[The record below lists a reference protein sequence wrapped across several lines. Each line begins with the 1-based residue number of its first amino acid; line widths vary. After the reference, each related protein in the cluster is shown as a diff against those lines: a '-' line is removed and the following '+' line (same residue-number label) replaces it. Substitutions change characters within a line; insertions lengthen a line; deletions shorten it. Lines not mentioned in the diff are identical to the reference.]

1 MNTPNRNKETLLLAI
16 VSVLLIAMSF
26 VYFRNIGKDLDH
38 AEKFYKGDSASI
50 VNLSASLDTD
60 VLQKILSKGNYFPD
74 PTYTQFAVHQL
85 QSKFAEHKTLP
96 NLGALNKRDFQI
108 DAETMEKEGGNW
120 GKERVKASQLLMGLD
135 SLTLAEELKQPKN
148 YPSIQKISDKNS
160 GISFHGKIVTAKD
173 KAKDLASQPAKGV
186 LVKLTEEYT
195 STYKDSIKNK
205 IIAEASVD
213 SLKSINL
220 NELVQSPEFFAR
232 TDASGNYT
240 FTNLEEGKN
249 YSVIAIKPFKDYGDY
264 KGAPEVGKGKKYG
277 FFPNKEY
284 EFNFTEKP
292 HKLKIFD
299 NVAYQKLKTDESFT
313 VRTPDAYKKDYLK
326 YFTLFILGFWLFH
339 LGLRFRKISGDQFV
353 LPILLFLSGTGLVV
367 LYSIQEPLSGEI
379 YGWKLA
385 LFVFGLMLLL
395 SAITLFFR
403 PQKIHAVLR
412 WNWVQNYIRKGGSIP
427 KILHPFTN
435 PNQLKSNGYLWLFL
449 SIFLMILLE
458 IFGEGPEG
466 SGVKV
471 NFGPIQVSEVSKF
484 LMILFFAKYFTANI
498 EYFRKIPNN
507 RWLLKHN
514 LKMFIFFIFLIVIY
528 GILGDLGPAL
538 VLSLTFLVFYSF
550 AKNEFL
556 TMLIS
561 GLAYAVLIYIAS
573 IFFSG
578 EKYIMSIFSFIICL
592 LLAYYTFV
600 VRRKDESS
608 FFLVFLIS
616 AFIFLEIVPMSQFQ
630 RLADRNSMFKNIWDN
645 DLNGGDQIA
654 QGVWSLASGGYTGQ
668 GLGNG
673 FSNVM
678 PAYHTDM
685 IFQSIGE
692 ELGLFA
698 LISLLLAF
706 LILFYRV
713 IKSAREA
720 ANPLLFYF
728 IGGIGIATMLQL
740 AIIIGGSLGLIP
752 LTGISVPFLSKGNS
766 SLMINLFFFGI
777 IILLSQLKGSKE
789 EKVYAK
795 NTFDGVIGASVLA
808 FVGIILVFA
817 VRLVWFQ
824 WNADENMIKPAF
836 VLSKQGEYQISENP
850 RIKIISRALMAGNI
864 YDRNGKL
871 LATSDKKLFADAE
884 QEVSTLNPNLADQFQ
899 KQKLSNLK
907 RYYPYSE
914 DLIFWLGDINNQLV
928 SSQTLGYVAEFTHLS
943 ELRDL
948 ENKNEDKN
956 EKIQP
961 EIKESNH
968 YRESSF
974 LPIEKNRSSQFFN
987 YDYSAYLPYLKAGIR
1002 SNKIQEFNKNIGKRS
1017 ITLSLDVQMNEIIN
1031 NLVQTEDYKGFK
1043 ASVVAI
1049 KADDGQVLAS
1059 AINPQPKYQDLRKI
1073 SEFGRKNYNK
1083 LMKVYFRNDKFENYV
1098 SDRDFGM
1105 TWPSLPGSA
1114 SKVITATAFMR
1125 RYGTDSTSLRY
1136 DVAPEERIFPKEP
1149 IGSLDMREAI
1159 KNSSNVFFIKLT
1171 NEHNLHP
1178 ELFDLYQS
1186 VGIQLDHFGGY
1197 FYNKPKNYNAEL
1209 VKQNWNTLI
1218 SKNKE
1223 NYTNPKFM
1231 GTKKRFSSFYSAI
1244 SYGQFPMEATPLQ
1257 MARFYGAVANGGVLS
1272 PLNFTKNVQSKDTKT
1287 SGSQIFKNEASNAMM
1302 ESYLE
1307 TEKHSAKLS
1316 QSTKIKVYGKTGSA
1330 VRYQFLTNKGKAF
1343 KTIKFPDSWYI
1354 FYIKDTKFN
1363 APIAFA
1369 VRIQGIGMSDKAVA
1383 LSEKIINS
1391 LKDKYFTT
1399 TK

>member
-16 VSVLLIAMSF
+16 VSVLLITMSF

-38 AEKFYKGDSASI
+38 AQHSYKGDSASV

-74 PTYTQFAVHQL
+74 PAYTQFAVQQL
-85 QSKFAEHKTLP
+85 QSKLAEHKTLP
-96 NLGALNKRDFQI
+96 NLGALNKRDFQV
-108 DAETMEKEGGNW
+108 DAETMEKEGGSW
-120 GKERVKASQLLMGLD
+120 GKERVKASQIMMGLD
-135 SLTLAEELKQPKN
+135 SLTLAEEMKQPQN
-148 YPSIQKISDKNS
+148 YPSIQKISNNNT
-160 GISFHGKIVTAKD
+160 GISFHGKIITAKD
-173 KAKDLASQPAKGV
+173 KKKGIESSPAKGV
-186 LVKLTEEYT
+186 LIKLTEEYT
-195 STYKDSIKNK
+195 SSHKDSIQNK
-205 IIAEASVD
+205 IIADVSVD

-220 NELVQSPEFFAR
+220 NQLVQSPEFFAR
-232 TDASGNYT
+232 TDANGNYT

-249 YSVIAIKPFKDYGDY
+249 YSIIPIKRYKDYGDY
-264 KGAPEVGKGKKYG
+264 QGASLVGKERKLW
-277 FFPNKEY
+277 FFPKKEY

-299 NVAYQKLKTDESFT
+299 NVAYQKIKTDESFT
-313 VRTPDAYKKDYLK
+313 VRTPDTYKKDYLK
-326 YFTLFILGFWLFH
+326 YFTLFILGFWFFH
-339 LGLRFRKISGDQFV
+339 LALRFKKATGDQII

-379 YGWKLA
+379 YGGTLA
-385 LFVFGLMLLL
+385 LYVFFVMFLL
-395 SAITLFFR
+395 SAITLFVS
-403 PQKIHAVLR
+403 PQKIHSVLR
-412 WNWVQNYIRKGGSIP
+412 WNWVQNFRRNGGNIP
-427 KILHPFTN
+427 KLLHPFTN
-435 PNQLKSNGYLWLFL
+435 PNQLKSNGYLWLML
-449 SIFLMILLE
+449 SIVLMILLLL
-458 IFGEGPEG
+458 FGSGPEG

-471 NFGPIQVSEVSKF
+471 NLGPIQVSEVSKF

-498 EYFRKIPNN
+498 EYFRRIPNN
-507 RWLLKHN
+507 QWLIKHN
-514 LKMFIFFIFLIVIY
+514 FKMFLFFIFLIGIY
-528 GILGDLGPAL
+528 GVLGDLGPAL

-556 TMLIS
+556 PMVIS
-561 GLAYAVLIYIAS
+561 GLVYAVVIYIAS
-573 IFFSG
+573 IFFTG
-578 EKYIMSIFSFIICL
+578 EKYIMATLSIIICL
-592 LLAYYTFV
+592 LLGIYTFF

-616 AFIFLEIVPMSQFQ
+616 AFIFLEIIPISQFQ
-630 RLADRNSMFKNIWDN
+630 RLADRNSMFRDIWDN

-692 ELGLFA
+692 ELGFFA
-698 LISLLLAF
+698 LISLLFGF
-706 LILFYRV
+706 LILFFRV
-713 IKSAREA
+713 MKSAKKT
-720 ANPLLFYF
+720 ANPFLFYLF
-728 IGGIGIATMLQL
+728 GGIGVATMLQL
-740 AIIIGGSLGLIP
+740 TIIIGGSLGLIP

-777 IILLSQLKGSKE
+777 LILLSQLKGSEKE
-789 EKVYAK
+789 KAYTQS
-795 NTFDGVIGASVLA
+795 TFDGVNGASVFA
-808 FVGIILVFA
+808 FAGVILLFA
-817 VRLVWFQ
+817 LRLIWFQ
-824 WNADENMIKPAF
+824 WNADENMIRPAF
-836 VLSKQGEYQISENP
+836 VLSKQGGYQMSENP

-871 LATSDKKLFADAE
+871 LATSDKKLFADTE
-884 QEVSTLNPNLADQFQ
+884 NEVSAMNPNLVDQFQ

-914 DLIFWLGDINNQLV
+914 DLVFWLGDMNNQLV
-928 SSQTLGYVAEFTHLS
+928 SSQTLGYVAEFSHLS

-948 ENKNEDKN
+948 ENKTKN
-956 EKIQP
+956 EKLQP
-961 EIKESNH
+961 TDKVSNH
-968 YRESSF
+968 YRESPF
-974 LPIEKNRSSQFFN
+974 LPVENSIAHFFTN
-987 YDYSAYLPYLKAGIR
+987 DYSAYIPYLKAGIR
-1002 SNKIQEFNKNIGKRS
+1002 SNKIQEFNKNITKRS
-1017 ITLSLDVQMNEIIN
+1017 ITLSLDVQMNETIN
-1031 NLVQTEDYKGFK
+1031 NLVQTEEYKGYK

-1049 KADDGQVLAS
+1049 KVDDGQVLAS
-1059 AINPQPKYQDLRKI
+1059 AINPKPNYQDLRKI
-1073 SEFGRKNYNK
+1073 SEFGKINYNK
-1083 LMKVYFRNDKFENYV
+1083 LMKVYFRNSKYENYV
-1098 SDRDFGM
+1098 ADRDFGI
-1105 TWPSLPGSA
+1105 TWPSLPGSS
-1114 SKVITATAFMR
+1114 SKVITGTAFMR
-1125 RYGTDSTSLRY
+1125 RYGTDSTTIRY
-1136 DVAPEERIFPKEP
+1136 DIIPEEKIFPKEP
-1149 IGSLDMREAI
+1149 TGSLDMREAI

-1197 FYNKPKNYNAEL
+1197 FYNKPNNYNAEF
-1209 VKQNWNTLI
+1209 VKQNWSTLI
-1218 SKNKE
+1218 AKNKE
-1223 NYTNPKFM
+1223 NYTNPKFI

-1257 MARFYGAVANGGVLS
+1257 MARFYGAVANKGILS
-1272 PLNFTKNVQSKDTKT
+1272 SLHFTKDTQTKDAKT
-1287 SGSQIFKNEASNAMM
+1287 TGFQISKNEASNAIM

-1307 TEKHSAKLS
+1307 TEKHSVSLS
-1316 QSTKIKVYGKTGSA
+1316 NKTKIKVYGKTGSA
-1330 VRYQFLTNKGKAF
+1330 VRYQFLSKKGKAF

-1369 VRIQGIGMSDKAVA
+1369 VRIQGIGMSDRAVA

-1391 LKDKYFTT
+1391 LKDKGYFTT